1 MKLLVIRHAI
11 AVDRDDFA
19 ESGRDDALRPLTQM
33 GKWKMQHAAA
43 GLKVAVRSL
52 DLLATSP
59 LERAVQT
66 GAIVRDAFP
75 DVPTEVTESLTPESP
90 PEALLEFLRE
100 HEERDTVAVVGHEP
114 HLSAVTSWLLSGDD
128 NPVIAFKKGGACLLE
143 FRSTPN
149 AGAATLQWAL
159 TPGLLRRLGD
169 GG

>member
-11 AVDRDDFA
+11 AMDRDEFA
-19 ESGRDDALRPLTQM
+19 ESGRDDALRPLTEM

-66 GAIVRDAFP
+66 GEIVRDAFP
-75 DVPTEVTESLTPESP
+75 DVPTAVTTSLEPESP
-90 PEALLEFLRE
+90 PEALVEFLRE
-100 HEERDTVAVVGHEP
+100 HDDKDTVAIVGHEP
-114 HLSAVTSWLLSGDD
+114 HLSSVTSWLLAGDD
-128 NPVIAFKKGGACLLE
+128 APVISFKKGGACLLE
-143 FRSTPN
+143 FRSTPE
-149 AGAATLQWAL
+149 AGAATLLWAL
-159 TPGLLRRLGD
+159 TPALLRRLGD